1 MKSPNS
7 AWIATVLVLL
17 GASCAHVAG
26 PAYERPETPLKERWN
41 AESNAGGAPL
51 QTNWWTQFGDSR
63 LDALVESALAGNF
76 DLRVAAGRV
85 ERAQALTG
93 AADARRLPTVGVA
106 AGANV
111 GRQSPDGGS
120 SVQTE
125 AYDLGVGFNWE
136 IDLWGKLR
144 KGSEAAEA
152 EYQASGADWRGA
164 YLVLVAATANQYFGL
179 RRLDGMLAIYDRFIE
194 NARRIATVYE
204 AQVAENYVGRDT
216 LLRQRAEVRRL
227 ERERQDLLR
236 ERRLAENAL
245 AVLTGQAAGELA
257 VPREAEN
264 RLQPVAVP
272 GGLPADLLAR
282 RPDVL
287 AAEYRVLAAYNLAG
301 KARLDRLPSIS
312 LTANG
317 GLASTALSDLLGQ
330 WLVGVG
336 PKISIPLF
344 DAGRKAEVRVREA
357 DLEIAADQYRGTV
370 VKAFQEVEDTLV
382 NLASRNTQ
390 QEMAAGAV
398 EDLRR
403 VQEMGRAKFD
413 EGLVSQLEVLET
425 ERGLLQGELTSL
437 NVRFLLLG
445 DNVALF
451 KALGGGWD
459 AEPQP

>member
-1 MKSPNS
+1 MKTPNP
-7 AWIATVLVLL
+7 AWIAAILALL
-17 GASCAHVAG
+17 GTACAHVAG
-26 PAYERPETPLKERWN
+26 PAYERPAAPLKERWN
-41 AESNAGGAPL
+41 AEANGGGVPL
-51 QTNWWTQFGDSR
+51 QTNWWTQFGDPR
-63 LDALVESALAGNF
+63 LDAMVDSALAGNF

-93 AADARRLPTVGVA
+93 AATARRLPTVGVTG
-106 AGANV
+106 GANV
-111 GRQSPDGGS
+111 GLQSPEDGS
-120 SVQTE
+120 PVRTE
-125 AYDLGVGFNWE
+125 AYDLGAGFNWE

-144 KGSEAAEA
+144 KGAEAAEA
-152 EYQASGADWRGA
+152 EYKASGADWRSA

-179 RRLDGMLAIYDRFIE
+179 LRLDGLLAIYDQFIE

-204 AQVAENYVGRDT
+204 AQVAENFIGRDT

-227 ERERQDLLR
+227 EREQQDLLR

-257 VPREAEN
+257 VPQQVEN
-264 RLQPVAVP
+264 QLQPVAVP
-272 GGLPADLLAR
+272 SGLPADLLAR

-312 LTANG
+312 LTASG
-317 GLASTALSDLLGQ
+317 GIASTSLSDLLGQ

-336 PKISIPLF
+336 PKISIPMF
-344 DAGRKAEVRVREA
+344 DPSRKAEVRVREA

-382 NLASRNTQ
+382 NLASRKSQ

-398 EDLRR
+398 ADLRR
-403 VQEMGRAKFD
+403 VQAMGRAKFD

-437 NVRFLLLG
+437 NIRYLLLG

-459 AEPQP
+459 AAQQP